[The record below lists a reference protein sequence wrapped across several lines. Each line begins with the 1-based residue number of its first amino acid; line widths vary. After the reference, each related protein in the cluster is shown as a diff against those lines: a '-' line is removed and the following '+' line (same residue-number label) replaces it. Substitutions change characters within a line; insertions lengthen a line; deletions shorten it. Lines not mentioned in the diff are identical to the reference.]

1 MKHLFCVAFVDQYPN
16 AENPLESDGC
26 EDAEIISFQMKS
38 YNNIV
43 QPLVPTKFVSLPGR
57 TQDSAINISSIEK

>member
-1 MKHLFCVAFVDQYPN
+1 MKHLFCVAHVDQYPN

-26 EDAEIISFQMKS
+26 EDAEITSFQMKS

-43 QPLVPTKFVSLPGR
+43 QPLAPTKFVSLPGR
-57 TQDSAINISSIEK
+57 MQDSAINISSIEK